1 MHFEYVEADV
11 TFEEVLFV
19 NDSVKQIKVDSSD
32 IFVIGDSCEAD
43 INGDAEVNVTDL
55 LFVVGDWGQ
64 SNVPSDINQDGVVNV
79 TDLLLVVDAWGPC

>member
-1 MHFEYVEADV
+1 MNFEFVEADV
-11 TFEEVLFV
+11 AFEEVIFV

-32 IFVIGDSCEAD
+32 VFVIGESCEAD
-43 INGDAEVNVTDL
+43 INGDAEVNVSDL
-55 LFVVGDWGQ
+55 LYVVGDWGQ